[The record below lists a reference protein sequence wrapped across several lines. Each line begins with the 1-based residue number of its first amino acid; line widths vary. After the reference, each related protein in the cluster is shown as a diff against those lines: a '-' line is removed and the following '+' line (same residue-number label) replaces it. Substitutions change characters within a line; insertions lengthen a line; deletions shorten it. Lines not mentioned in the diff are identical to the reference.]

1 MVLPSARQLSFLFT
15 ADKTLSI
22 FVISTG
28 EEMKMMLHT
37 KRGVEM
43 NCTDTVSGKPQSQTR
58 STFIGFHHRSAHW
71 LFIKWPFEPSVLE
84 VHGA

>member
-43 NCTDTVSGKPQSQTR
+43 YCTDTVSGKAAKPN
-58 STFIGFHHRSAHW
+58 AKYLHW
-71 LFIKWPFEPSVLE
+71 LSSQISPLAFRQVA
-84 VHGA
+84 V